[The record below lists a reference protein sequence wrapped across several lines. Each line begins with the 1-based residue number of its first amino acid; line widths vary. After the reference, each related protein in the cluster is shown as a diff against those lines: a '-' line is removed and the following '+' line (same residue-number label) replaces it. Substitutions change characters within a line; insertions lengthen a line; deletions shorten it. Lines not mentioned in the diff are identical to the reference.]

1 MSNQENSKEICTPSN
16 SSEET
21 IQDTTRQT
29 EIDENEWIMHQ
40 LIINPT
46 PYGILVHKLRR
57 NGGKGERGKGKG
69 ERENDDLRCAAKLV
83 HRASRL
89 LEICYVPPLSIVL
102 SAW

>member
-29 EIDENEWIMHQ
+29 ETDENEWIMHQ

-57 NGGKGERGKGKG
+57 NGGKGERRKGKG
-69 ERENDDLRCAAKLV
+69 RMMTFDALP
-83 HRASRL
+83 SS
-89 LEICYVPPLSIVL
+89 SIEL
-102 SAW
+102 QGF